1 MHSPHRLL
9 IAILLAAAASVLAI
23 QDSLLAQSNSLK
35 ATQWEVVELDINL
48 PPSSDNPFDRL
59 PIAQCDGPNSAA
71 FSVPG
76 YYVGGSDY
84 RFRISF
90 PETGDWSVTS
100 AETNDTW
107 KISVSPAD
115 PETLGPV
122 VINEETSQ
130 HFHYANG
137 EPCFVLAFEADWL
150 FAIDLEVDG
159 IKRAETLLRD
169 IKTNG
174 FNQVVM
180 NVYAHDVNWD
190 KDPKLP
196 AKYNF
201 SAPKQ
206 WPYGGDND
214 NPDYSRLNL
223 DFFDHFDQIVSLM
236 NELDITAHIMIYVWN
251 KNVNWPE
258 VDSPA
263 DNRYFDYVV
272 ARYQAYPNI
281 IWDISKEATGYGHND
296 MEYIVRRI
304 DRLRNLDGHDRL
316 VTVHSF
322 SYCAKYPETVDFI
335 SYQNWSAS
343 LFSVMKDTYER
354 FPDKPIFNI
363 EHGGYEAGPYHVFDG
378 DYEDPVAC
386 LDRNYQCVF
395 AGTYST
401 HYWQD
406 TSWNVVIWDRKDLPK
421 SQRPQYELYKHMAK
435 LFQDIDYSKLSPP
448 ETRLSSSG
456 FALAS
461 EDHTYLFYLPAA
473 NKRINTRIEPFYGK
487 KMRAKWFNPT
497 TGEYT
502 KETKPVMEKWLRFNP
517 PWENQPTILILQP

>member
-1 MHSPHRLL
+1 MHSPHRT
-9 IAILLAAAASVLAI
+9 LAPLAFTALVLFGF
-23 QDSLLAQSNSLK
+23 QGSLK
-35 ATQWEVVELDINL
+35 AQQERLSVDQWEVVELDIRL
-48 PPSSDNPFDRL
+48 PQSGENPFDRL
-59 PIAQCDGPNSAA
+59 PLANCKGPNGKA

-76 YYVGGSDY
+76 YYVGGSSF

-90 PETGDWSVTS
+90 PESGTWTVSS
-100 AETNDTW
+100 EETRDAW
-107 KISVSPAD
+107 GVSVSPAK
-115 PETLGPV
+115 PEVLGPV
-122 VINEETSQ
+122 VINKETPQ

-150 FAIDLEVDG
+150 FAIDLEVEG

-169 IKTNG
+169 IKENG

-180 NVYAHDVNWD
+180 NVYAHDVNWP

-201 SAPKQ
+201 SAPNQ

-214 NPDYSRLNL
+214 NPDYSKLNL
-223 DFFDHFDQIVSLM
+223 EFFNHFDRIIALM

-304 DRLRNLDGHDRL
+304 DRLRKLDGHDRL

-401 HYWQD
+401 YYWQD
-406 TSWNVVIWDRKDLPK
+406 TSWNVVIWDRQDLRK
-421 SQRPQYELYKHMAK
+421 SHRPEYELYKHMAK
-435 LFQDIDYSKLSPP
+435 LFKDIDYSELAPP

-461 EDHTYLFYLPAA
+461 DDHTYLFYLPAA
-473 NKRINTRIEPFYGK
+473 NKRINTRIEAFYGK
-487 KMRAKWFNPT
+487 PMRAKWFNPL
-497 TGEYT
+497 TGEYS
-502 KETKPVMEKWLRFNP
+502 KETNPVMERWLRFNP

>member
-1 MHSPHRLL
+1 MHSPRRFLTAILVAVASVSAIQYRL
-9 IAILLAAAASVLAI
+9 IAHNNSVSAA
-23 QDSLLAQSNSLK
+23 
-35 ATQWEVVELDINL
+35 QWEVVELDISL

-59 PIAQCDGPNSAA
+59 PLAHCEGPNRAI

-76 YYVGGSDY
+76 YYIGGSAY

-90 PETGDWSVTS
+90 PEKGDWSVTS
-100 AETNDTW
+100 METNDTW

-122 VINEETSQ
+122 VINEETPQ
-130 HFHYANG
+130 HFHYATG

-150 FAIDLEVDG
+150 FAIDLEVNG

-169 IKTNG
+169 IKSNG

-223 DFFDHFDQIVSLM
+223 DFFNHFDQIIALM

-258 VDSPA
+258 VDSPD

-322 SYCAKYPETVDFI
+322 SYCAEYPETVDFI

-354 FPDKPIFNI
+354 FTNKPIFNI
-363 EHGGYEAGPYHVFDG
+363 EHGGYEGGPFHVFDG
-378 DYEDPVAC
+378 DYEDSVAC

-406 TSWNVVIWDRKDLPK
+406 TSWNVVIWDREDLPE
-421 SQRPQYELYKHMAK
+421 SQRPQYELYGHMAK

-487 KMRAKWFNPT
+487 KMRAKWFNPI
-497 TGEYT
+497 TGEYS
-502 KETKPVMEKWLRFNP
+502 KESNTVMEKWLRFNP